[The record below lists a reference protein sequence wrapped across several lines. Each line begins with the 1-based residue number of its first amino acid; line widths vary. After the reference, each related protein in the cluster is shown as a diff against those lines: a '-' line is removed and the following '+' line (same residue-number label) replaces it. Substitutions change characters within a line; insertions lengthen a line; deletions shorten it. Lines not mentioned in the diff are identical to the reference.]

1 MNYHSLAELFAAK
14 SAALERL
21 HHRVQGLTSAEASF
35 QPTNGGWSIAE
46 IVEHL
51 SIVEDQLLKLIT
63 TLLKKTE
70 EAGRTN
76 PMMLSFEVSLQSIL
90 ERSQTEKY
98 STRDKFLP
106 TGKMTVSHS
115 LQMLRDIQ
123 TQLHSLQPR
132 LQSVDLTFATFPHW
146 IFGPLNLG
154 QWLAFIGLH
163 EERHLAQIGSILT
176 SPGFAHVA
184 D

>member
-1 MNYHSLAELFAAK
+1 MTYHSLAEIYGAK
-14 SAALERL
+14 SATLQRL
-21 HHRVQGLTSAEASF
+21 HQHIQGLTSAQASF
-35 QPTNGGWSIAE
+35 HPSNGGWSIAE

-51 SIVEDQLLKLIT
+51 SIVESQLLQLIT
-63 TLLKKTE
+63 ALIKKTE
-70 EAGRTN
+70 EAGKTDS
-76 PMMLSFEVSLQSIL
+76 MILTFEVSLQSIF
-90 ERSQTEKY
+90 ERIQTEKY

-106 TGKMTVSHS
+106 SGKMTVSDS

-154 QWLAFIGLH
+154 QWFAFIGLH
-163 EERHLAQIGSILT
+163 EETHLAQIESILT
-176 SPGFAHVA
+176 SPGFPH
-184 D
+184 